1 MCAAGGSP
9 RAPGGAFSRGEV
21 IAMDEITKILALLVL
36 VAKLTNEIACLIQQ
50 LRHADNEEG
59 R

>member
-9 RAPGGAFSRGEV
+9 CAPGGAFSRGEV
-21 IAMDEITKILALLVL
+21 IAMDEIAKILALLVL
-36 VAKLTNEIACLIQQ
+36 VAKLTNEITCLIQQ
-50 LRHADNEEG
+50 LRRADNEEG